1 MPPKNDTMSFSFDL
15 TPGESVVNW
24 DVLVNAFGLDPDDA
38 VPFSEPNCSEKEE
51 EWAIDNESLHHWVRD
66 TGATPVFARH
76 NIVLSPPAVKSVIF
90 SGPATTIL
98 WSDNTKTTVKVSEG
112 QEYDR
117 YAGFCAAVVKK
128 LYGSSTAAKKIMD
141 KADVDLQRKARA
153 AEKEALRKKQQ
164 EELYKARKKKAMS
177 VVPSLEE
184 FERLAY
190 ERAVDKVVDRLASDM
205 ACDLGDL
212 ITRKRTEAA
221 IKSAL
226 TDKEGKE

>member
-15 TPGESVVNW
+15 TPDERVVNW

-38 VPFSEPNCSEKEE
+38 VPFSEPNCSAEEAVPDDEE
-51 EWAIDNESLHHWVRD
+51 EEVAPMLNFIPHSKVIR
-66 TGATPVFARH
+66 A
-76 NIVLSPPAVKSVIF
+76 KSVIF
-90 SGPATTIL
+90 SGPATTVI
-98 WSDNTKTTVKVSEG
+98 WSDGSKTTVKVSEG

-117 YAGFCAAVVKK
+117 YAGFCAAIVKK
-128 LYGSSTAAKKIMD
+128 LYGSTSAAKREMD
-141 KADVDLQRKARA
+141 KADVDLQRQART

-164 EELYKARKKKAMS
+164 EELYNARKKKAMS

-190 ERAVDKVVDRLASDM
+190 ERAVDKVVEQLASDM

-226 TDKEGKE
+226 TDKEEE